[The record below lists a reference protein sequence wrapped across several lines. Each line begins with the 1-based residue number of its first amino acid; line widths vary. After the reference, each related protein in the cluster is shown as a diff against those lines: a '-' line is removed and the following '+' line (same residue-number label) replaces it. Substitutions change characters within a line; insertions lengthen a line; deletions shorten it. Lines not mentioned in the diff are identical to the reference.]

1 LQGGADE
8 GRDGQ
13 QSLHQSRDGG
23 DETGVRCR
31 SDVMQGVHPTRDET
45 DMGRAALV
53 RQGFPSREQG
63 KGGSRNPGE
72 VMEKM
77 QVVKKAFSRLIRP
90 SDDQPRSMPQ
100 FPQLGMQEGGE
111 GKTGSGAM
119 QAGHAGAARPVS

>member
-1 LQGGADE
+1 
-8 GRDGQ
+8 
-13 QSLHQSRDGG
+13 LHQSRDGG

-31 SDVMQGVHPTRDET
+31 SDVMQGVHPTRDKT

-63 KGGSRNPGE
+63 EGGSRNAGE

-77 QVVKKAFSRLIRP
+77 QVVEEAFSRFIRP
-90 SDDQPRSMPQ
+90 SDDQPRPMPQ

-111 GKTGSGAM
+111 GKTGSRTI
-119 QAGHAGAARPVS
+119 QAGHRGTACFTPKRCGDRNEPLGC